1 MRNFKISFTTLV
13 ALIILLVTT
22 SVLAHGSQVD
32 SANSITMP
40 ASLSNGTGTVTTAIA
55 GDMSYQFVEIN
66 ADKYAKI
73 KKLEAIYNLIN
84 EYIKAMNGQT
94 NTYEATLAQ
103 YQKDYNETAN
113 AIMSTYGIK
122 FNVEGLNAI
131 KSAWVYELTT
141 YDDSA
146 WVKASGKT
154 ITLDLTTFEGTK
166 YYIGW
171 VKIGDTY
178 DAEVYVATG
187 TKKDEP
193 IPDDPGKDDPTP
205 DDPGKD
211 DPTPDDPGKDD
222 PTPDDPGKDDPTP
235 DDPGKDD
242 PTPDDPGKDE
252 PTQDEPKQEEPKQE
266 EPKQEE
272 PKTDNNVQPTTPKQD
287 PTTSQ
292 KQIPYTGTASTLLG
306 LVTVAGASAVV
317 SYRKYRKIK

>member
-13 ALIILLVTT
+13 ALIIL
-22 SVLAHGSQVD
+22 SVSTVVFAHGSQVD

-40 ASLSNGTGTVTTAIA
+40 ASLSNGTGTVTTEIS

-84 EYIKAMNGQT
+84 EYIKAMNGET

-113 AIMSTYGIK
+113 AIMSTYEIK

-154 ITLDLTTFEGTK
+154 ITLDLTTFEGTA

-193 IPDDPGKDDPTP
+193 IPDDPKPDDPTP
-205 DDPGKD
+205 DDPTPD
-211 DPTPDDPGKDD
+211 DPTPDDPTPDD
-222 PTPDDPGKDDPTP
+222 PTPDDPKPDDPTP
-235 DDPGKDD
+235 DE
-242 PTPDDPGKDE
+242 PTPDDPKPDEPTQDE
-252 PTQDEPKQEEPKQE
+252 PTQDEPKQEQ
-266 EPKQEE
+266 